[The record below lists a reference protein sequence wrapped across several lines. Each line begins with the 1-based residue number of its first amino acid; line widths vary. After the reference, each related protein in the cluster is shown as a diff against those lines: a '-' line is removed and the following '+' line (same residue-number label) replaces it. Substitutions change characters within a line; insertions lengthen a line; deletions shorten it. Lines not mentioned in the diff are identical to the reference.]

1 MAEVETGGADSGRL
15 PQATEEVHLPDPSY
29 LPVIVAVAT
38 MITLVGI
45 VKAWP
50 VAAIG
55 AVILLVAIGRWIR
68 LAREELRELPLE
80 HQ

>member
-1 MAEVETGGADSGRL
+1 
-15 PQATEEVHLPDPSY
+15 
-29 LPVIVAVAT
+29 